1 MESMADVSGGRVL
14 PCCHPLA
21 ARRLPAGGVAS
32 QLHPTLVPWL
42 QGKPGHGMPW
52 LTLGE
57 MSSSLTDQGSWLT
70 SGGDS
75 GRQPLS
81 KAQRRQRRTIWERWG
96 ITQFPGLQLR
106 RAAWTDGWIL
116 VMNRAR
122 YLAGMFPSCQ
132 TLAQKGGVGGNFLR
146 AAVSASQEGRLPVC
160 LPAFALT
167 VCGI

>member
-1 MESMADVSGGRVL
+1 MEPVADVSGGRVL

-32 QLHPTLVPWL
+32 RLHPTLVPWL

-57 MSSSLTDQGSWLT
+57 MSSSLTDRGSWLT
-70 SGGDS
+70 GGGDL

-81 KAQRRQRRTIWERWG
+81 KALRRQRRTSQERWG
-96 ITQFPGLQLR
+96 ITQFPGLQPR

-116 VMNRAR
+116 VMNRAW
-122 YLAGMFPSCQ
+122 YLAGTFPSCQ
-132 TLAQKGGVGGNFLR
+132 TLAQKGGVG
-146 AAVSASQEGRLPVC
+146 
-160 LPAFALT
+160 
-167 VCGI
+167 